1 MMKTSI
7 LPFDE
12 RNDDDDEDED
22 DNDDDDNSG
31 GNIDIVPPHNYN
43 QANRIRTNVTER
55 EVTGKERISLRKIER
70 YEDSTLQVVTE
81 TGEEGR
87 KERKL
92 GRMGRSKK
100 GR

>member
-12 RNDDDDEDED
+12 RNDDDDEYD
-22 DNDDDDNSG
+22 DNDNSG
-31 GNIDIVPPHNYN
+31 GNIDIVPPYNYN
-43 QANRIRTNVTER
+43 QAKMIRTNVTER